1 MKTTA
6 SKTLPQNYRLYRR
19 LDIKTRKNLILMN
32 VWGAV
37 LFLASA
43 VVFPLLAGWLGTE
56 NDPGTGFELAGV
68 GGIAA
73 LLGMLL
79 VVTAVM
85 IVIHEGLHGLC
96 FWYYTRERPRFAFK
110 GFYAYAAMPGWYLP
124 RRQYLISALA
134 PLVGITLLGVLG
146 LALLPRWADSPL
158 VWLLILNTSGA
169 VGDLWIAWELLRAPK
184 DVLGMDYGDRSDLY
198 APEQ

>member
-1 MKTTA
+1 MITTVTN
-6 SKTLPQNYRLYRR
+6 TLPQNYRLHRR
-19 LDIKTRKNLILMN
+19 LDIKERKNLILMN
-32 VWGAV
+32 IWGAV

-43 VVFPLLAGWLGTE
+43 VFFPLLAGWLGAE
-56 NDPGTGFELAGV
+56 GDPGTGFELAGV

-79 VVTAVM
+79 VVSAVM

-134 PLVGITLLGVLG
+134 PLVGITLLGVAG

-169 VGDLWIAWELLRAPK
+169 VGDLWIAWELLRAPRG
-184 DVLGMDYGDRSDLY
+184 VLGMDYGEHSELY
-198 APEQ
+198 VPS